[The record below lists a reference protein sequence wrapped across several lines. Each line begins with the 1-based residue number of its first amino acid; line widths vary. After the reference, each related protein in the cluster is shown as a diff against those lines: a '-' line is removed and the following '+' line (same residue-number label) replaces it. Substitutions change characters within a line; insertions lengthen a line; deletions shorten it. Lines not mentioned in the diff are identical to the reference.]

1 MKIENLSKGLVAK
14 NYKEL
19 CTLLGIEP
27 CAGNSKKSQLKELE
41 RFISYHK
48 EGNKFIVDE
57 IYTNAKEKEDLRK
70 YNGGDNNSIEYIKN
84 IEVLIL
90 NLLAEENSGKIF
102 LSKYKL
108 LNKLKMINENYSYG
122 KTRIPKLSKLMNIDT
137 DNIYEFYTTTDDVL
151 IRNLEKALN
160 NLASKCLIS
169 WCKQKTVC
177 EANQDSRSYIEEIHR
192 KDEYDEDVYTYK
204 SQLFLSHREATDE
217 ETIMILGFEKD
228 TLNEMELKTKQDVIK
243 NKLWNEFKFKVKQKL
258 LNKNIV
264 YYYDSYKILYK
275 EDHVIEEITELCDL
289 LLSKSDRY
297 INETTLNTLLQERL
311 MSNAQK
317 RRNRALEEYS
327 VWLEET
333 NKQSILTRIDENY
346 LNNNK
351 ELIDTLID
359 TDKENIKNKIK
370 KQKLNVIENS

>member
-1 MKIENLSKGLVAK
+1 MNINKLKVGQVIK

-57 IYTNAKEKEDLRK
+57 IYTNVKEKEDLRK

-102 LSKYKL
+102 LSKYQL

-177 EANQDSRSYIEEIHR
+177 EANQDSRSYIEEIHS

-204 SQLFLSHREATDE
+204 SQLFFIS
-217 ETIMILGFEKD
+217 
-228 TLNEMELKTKQDVIK
+228 
-243 NKLWNEFKFKVKQKL
+243 
-258 LNKNIV
+258 
-264 YYYDSYKILYK
+264 
-275 EDHVIEEITELCDL
+275 
-289 LLSKSDRY
+289 
-297 INETTLNTLLQERL
+297 
-311 MSNAQK
+311 
-317 RRNRALEEYS
+317 
-327 VWLEET
+327 
-333 NKQSILTRIDENY
+333 
-346 LNNNK
+346 
-351 ELIDTLID
+351 
-359 TDKENIKNKIK
+359 
-370 KQKLNVIENS
+370 